1 MEQYMKKMTALLL
14 VCIAMLF
21 WTAGCGNSGDPAETT
36 EPAVTTESGIST
48 DPALWPTVAKDYAA
62 GPIMEADPNREFY
75 ISLQN
80 QDCDF
85 YPGAPYNGVFFYII
99 TKQAYSPDEIKVS
112 FPGQTKCIGITVT
125 NQNDTFQQIPISD
138 DPAVFVSSDQMPYH
152 YLCLQDIDLAAL
164 AQKKSDAGC
173 ASAAYNA
180 LVAKNQATD
189 EDFKRLVEGYIMPY
203 QALYDQYIGEYK
215 AQSAERLTDHSA
227 YRINILFDPE
237 KYAEETVEHID
248 ITFGGNTHRVEFG
261 QWRFHQEN
269 WPTSGEDTPG
279 VLMYSMGV
287 VGVSDDS
294 PYAQGYLR
302 TPQALR
308 FKATEDIVLTGLRCT
323 DGTNAT
329 VLGAKLESA
338 SAEASMDLY
347 WDGTSAL
354 TLKAGTN
361 VTGSVY
367 FYSDIFKEYE
377 MGMTTTIFID
387 YIVAA
392 TGETHTLSMPCL
404 FPRNNNLWDTY
415 CLAFLGED
423 VGEYYY
429 YLPGDMLN
437 VYWIREI
444 PEDWRAE

>member
-1 MEQYMKKMTALLL
+1 MKQKIFALFLVLCLVLSGCATDPGDSETTGTTAPYETVGEDL
-14 VCIAMLF
+14 
-21 WTAGCGNSGDPAETT
+21 TKYDPAT
-36 EPAVTTESGIST
+36 
-48 DPALWPTVAKDYAA
+48 WPKVAKDYAA
-62 GPIMEADPNREFY
+62 SPIMEAEPDREFY

-99 TKQAYSPDEIKVS
+99 TKQDYSPEEIKVD
-112 FPGQTKCIGITVT
+112 FPGRTKCIRITVT
-125 NQNDTFQQIPISD
+125 DQNDTFQQIPISD

-164 AQKKSDAGC
+164 AQKKSDAGY

-189 EDFKRLVEGYIMPY
+189 EAFQRLVEGYMMPY
-203 QALYDQYIGEYK
+203 QALYDQYISEYK
-215 AQSAERLTDHSA
+215 AQSAGRLTDHSA
-227 YRINILFDPE
+227 YRINFLFDPE
-237 KYAEETVEHID
+237 KYAEETVEYID
-248 ITFGGNTHRVEFG
+248 ITIGGNTHRVEFG
-261 QWRFHQEN
+261 QWRFHQED
-269 WPTSGEDTPG
+269 WPMSGENTPG
-279 VLMYSMGV
+279 VLMHSVGV
-287 VGVSDDS
+287 VSVSDDS

-323 DGTNAT
+323 EGTNAT

-338 SAEASMDLY
+338 SVGGSMDLY
-347 WDGTSAL
+347 WDGASPF

-377 MGMTTTIFID
+377 MGMTTTIFVD

-415 CLAFLGED
+415 CLAFLGEN